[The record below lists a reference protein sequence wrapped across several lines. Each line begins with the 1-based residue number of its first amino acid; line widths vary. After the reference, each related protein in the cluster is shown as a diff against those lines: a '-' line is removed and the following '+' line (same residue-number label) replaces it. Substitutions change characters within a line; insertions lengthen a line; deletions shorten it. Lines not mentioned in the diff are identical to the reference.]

1 MPSRTDLFLEM
12 LTPWA
17 EAEDGIRFAMIVGSQ
32 ARRADPAD
40 EFSDIDV
47 VLSCTDHRRYL
58 DGSDW
63 LAPLGTP
70 LLSFVEPTAVGGE
83 FERRVLFDSGLDVDF
98 VLLPHATLAG
108 WATDGMPPEFGTVA
122 ARGMRILVDKD
133 GIGVGL
139 VDRLPPPSP
148 PDGIWSAAEFAGK
161 TQDFLYHCLWA
172 ARKAAR
178 GELFVALQCLNGLL
192 RPHLFDLVRM
202 HLRLTRGEAAT
213 DWYGARMI
221 ERWADPG
228 TIRTLALTCAMHDRN
243 SILSALDAAVDL
255 HASLGREVGERL
267 AARYPGEAAARIRQM
282 IARI

>member
-1 MPSRTDLFLEM
+1 MPSRADLFLET

-17 EAEDGIRFAMIVGSQ
+17 EAEGGIRFAMIVGSQ

-47 VLSCTDHRRYL
+47 VLSCADPRPYL
-58 DGSDW
+58 DASDW

-108 WATDGMPPEFGTVA
+108 WAADGMPPEFGTVA
-122 ARGMRILVDKD
+122 ARGLRILVDKD
-133 GIGVGL
+133 GIGARL
-139 VDRLPPPSP
+139 VDRLPPKAP
-148 PDGIWSAAEFAGK
+148 PDRIWSAAEFAGK

-192 RPHLFDLVRM
+192 RPHLFDLARM
-202 HLRLTRGEAAT
+202 HLRLTRGEAT

-221 ERWADPG
+221 ERWADPV
-228 TIRTLALTCAMHDRN
+228 TIAALARTCAGHDRAG
-243 SILSALDAAVDL
+243 ILSALDAAIDL
-255 HASLGREVGERL
+255 HASLGREVCDRL
-267 AARYPGEAAARIRQM
+267 AISYPAEAAAQIREM
-282 IARI
+282 VARV

>member
-1 MPSRTDLFLEM
+1 MPSRADRFLET

-17 EAEDGIRFAMIVGSQ
+17 GAEDGVRFAMIVGSQ

-40 EFSDIDV
+40 EHSDIDL
-47 VLSCTDHRRYL
+47 VLSCTDPRAYL

-98 VLLPHATLAG
+98 VLLPHATLAS
-108 WATDGMPPEFGTVA
+108 WAMDGMPPEFGTVA
-122 ARGMRILVDKD
+122 ARGLRILVDKD
-133 GIGVGL
+133 GIGAGL

-148 PDGIWSAAEFAGK
+148 PDRIWTGAEFAGK
-161 TQDFLYHCLWA
+161 TQDFLYHGLWA

-202 HLRLTRGEAAT
+202 QLRLTRGAAAT

-228 TIRTLALTCAMHDRN
+228 TIRALALTCAVHDRT

-255 HASLGREVGERL
+255 TYRWGGWWANAWRPAIRAKRRRAS
-267 AARYPGEAAARIRQM
+267 AR
-282 IARI
+282 